1 MPESACRTEASWML
15 VRSPMLMMSL
25 SPRRTELNH
34 TLAWLCRTTV
44 PMTVAFSAMNHSS
57 PWNTTLRSPREK
69 IAMIAADDIRR
80 APPAIITRFMKPSQ
94 SEFVQVRGLRYH
106 CRCWGEERA
115 TKLFMLH
122 GWMDVSASFQFLVD
136 ALRRDW
142 RVIAPD
148 WRGFGLTEWAKG
160 DGYWF
165 PDYFADL
172 DRLLD
177 HFQAETPAT
186 LIGHSMGGNVAAM
199 YAGIRPERV
208 AKRVNNSR
216 LSVEK
221 AAFLARHWGRSKPD
235 GRVELASDPAHKL
248 VNPVLYRVE
257 EAEAC
262 WRKVAAPVLWVVGA
276 ESKAAEFLKLSPQDL
291 AARKA
296 CFRHLTERVI
306 PEAGHML
313 HHDQPERLA
322 EVIEEFLG

>member
-1 MPESACRTEASWML
+1 
-15 VRSPMLMMSL
+15 
-25 SPRRTELNH
+25 
-34 TLAWLCRTTV
+34 
-44 PMTVAFSAMNHSS
+44 
-57 PWNTTLRSPREK
+57 
-69 IAMIAADDIRR
+69 
-80 APPAIITRFMKPSQ
+80 MKPNESLI
-94 SEFVQVRGLRYH
+94 VPVRGVRYH
-106 CRCWGEERA
+106 CRVWGDERA
-115 TKLFMLH
+115 PKLFMLH

-136 ALRRDW
+136 AMRGNW

-148 WRGFGLTEWAKG
+148 WRGFGLSEWAKTN
-160 DGYWF
+160 GYWF

-177 HFQAETPAT
+177 HFQPDAPAT

-208 AKRVNNSR
+208 AKLVNLEGFGLAGTRAENASERYARWLEELADKRPAFRDYDNFEALAERLRSNNSR
-216 LSVEK
+216 LSAER
-221 AAFLARHWGRSKPD
+221 ASFLARYWGKAKPD

-262 WRKVAAPVLWVVGA
+262 WRKVAAPVLWVMGA
-276 ESKAAEFLKLSPQDL
+276 ESKAPEMLKVSSAELAERRKCFQKLT
-291 AARKA
+291 ARTIA
-296 CFRHLTERVI
+296 D
-306 PEAGHML
+306 AGHMV

>member
-1 MPESACRTEASWML
+1 
-15 VRSPMLMMSL
+15 
-25 SPRRTELNH
+25 
-34 TLAWLCRTTV
+34 
-44 PMTVAFSAMNHSS
+44 
-57 PWNTTLRSPREK
+57 
-69 IAMIAADDIRR
+69 
-80 APPAIITRFMKPSQ
+80 MKPSQ
-94 SEFVQVRGLRYH
+94 SVFVQIRGLRYH
-106 CRCWGEERA
+106 CRCWGDEKA

-148 WRGFGLTEWAKG
+148 WRGFGLTDWAKS

-177 HFQAETPAT
+177 HFQPQASVT

-208 AKRVNNSR
+208 ARLVNLEGFGLTGTRAERAPERYARWLGEVADKPGFRDYENFEALAERLRSNNSR
-216 LSVEK
+216 LSGER
-221 AAFLARHWGRSKPD
+221 ASFLARHWGRAKPD
-235 GRVELASDPAHKL
+235 GRVELASDPVHKL
-248 VNPVLYRVE
+248 VNPVLYRIE

-262 WRKVAAPVLWVVGA
+262 WRKVAAPVLWVAGA
-276 ESKAAEFLKLSPQDL
+276 ESKALEMLKLSSADL
-291 AARKA
+291 AERKG
-296 CFRHLTERVI
+296 CFRKLTERVVSG
-306 PEAGHML
+306 AGHMV

>member
-1 MPESACRTEASWML
+1 MKTSESL
-15 VRSPMLMMSL
+15 F
-25 SPRRTELNH
+25 
-34 TLAWLCRTTV
+34 V
-44 PMTVAFSAMNHSS
+44 P
-57 PWNTTLRSPREK
+57 
-69 IAMIAADDIRR
+69 
-80 APPAIITRFMKPSQ
+80 
-94 SEFVQVRGLRYH
+94 VRGLRYH
-106 CRCWGEERA
+106 CRCWGDERA

-148 WRGFGLTEWAKG
+148 WRGFGLSEWAKS
-160 DGYWF
+160 DSYWF

-172 DRLLD
+172 DRLLE
-177 HFQAETPAT
+177 HFHPDSPAT
-186 LIGHSMGGNVAAM
+186 LVGHSMGGNVAAM

-208 AKRVNNSR
+208 
-216 LSVEK
+216 E
-221 AAFLARHWGRSKPD
+221 
-235 GRVELASDPAHKL
+235 KL

-276 ESKAAEFLKLSPQDL
+276 ESKAPEMLKLSSADL

-296 CFRHLTERVI
+296 CFQRLTERVI

-322 EVIEEFLG
+322 AVIEEFLG

>member
-1 MPESACRTEASWML
+1 
-15 VRSPMLMMSL
+15 
-25 SPRRTELNH
+25 
-34 TLAWLCRTTV
+34 
-44 PMTVAFSAMNHSS
+44 
-57 PWNTTLRSPREK
+57 
-69 IAMIAADDIRR
+69 
-80 APPAIITRFMKPSQ
+80 MKPSE
-94 SEFVQVRGLRYH
+94 SVFVTVRGLRYH
-106 CRCWGEERA
+106 CRCWGDARA
-115 TKLFMLH
+115 PKLFMLH
-122 GWMDVSASFQFLVD
+122 GWMDVSASFQFVVD
-136 ALRRDW
+136 ALRGEW

-148 WRGFGLTEWAKG
+148 WRGFGLSEWAKG

-172 DRLLD
+172 EYLIG
-177 HFQAETPAT
+177 HFQPEAPVI

-199 YAGIRPERV
+199 YAGIRPEFV
-208 AKRVNNSR
+208 ASLVNLEGFGLTGTRAEKAPERYARWLAELGEKPGFRDYENFEALAERLRSNNSR
-216 LSVEK
+216 LSAER
-221 AAFLARHWGRSKPD
+221 ASFLARHWGRSKPD

-276 ESKAAEFLKLSPQDL
+276 ESKAPEMLKLSGADL

-296 CFRHLTERVI
+296 CFRQLSEHVI
-306 PEAGHML
+306 SGAGHMV